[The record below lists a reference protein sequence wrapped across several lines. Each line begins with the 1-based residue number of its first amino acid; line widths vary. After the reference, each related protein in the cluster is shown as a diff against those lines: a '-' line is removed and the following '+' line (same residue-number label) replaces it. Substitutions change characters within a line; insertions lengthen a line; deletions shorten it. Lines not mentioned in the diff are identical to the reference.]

1 MSSQKE
7 SWQDFVLSSP
17 QPCSTTKFRLAASV
31 EVMLMMR
38 GSPRI
43 VLRAVV
49 GSSRFYGMRPVSRT
63 SLPTCLT
70 AVGSREQQN
79 LLWAQRIIGPAG
91 EEIGWPPAPPLL
103 ARPGLATRRYGSL
116 K

>member
-49 GSSRFYGMRPVSRT
+49 GGSRFYGMRPVCRIWLG
-63 SLPTCLT
+63 LPI
-70 AVGSREQQN
+70 
-79 LLWAQRIIGPAG
+79 IIGRADR
-91 EEIGWPPAPPLL
+91 L
-103 ARPGLATRRYGSL
+103 AAKRRLFWRAQASL
-116 K
+116 HVAMAR